1 VKQDS
6 DWKDK
11 YQAKVKE
18 LDVKEGEWQALEEIL
33 RKAIG
38 RLSIAGRGIDGTLDK
53 QLKDIQLFSRK
64 KQDQKLLDALEKL
77 ANIIASLDD
86 DIPIPAAS
94 TPTINTFDPSPIL
107 LGMIQDIRLDENQR
121 TELKKVCADLL
132 QLIAK
137 GTDQRSIEPQIALL
151 SNIINNNLIPAANTP
166 DIVQDFLFQLVSL
179 LELDDDS
186 HQMIGRQF
194 DLKGELSQIELQNLA
209 DVINS
214 QLSNTTA
221 PGDTTADVSIDAIIC
236 SLLEHLA
243 LVQGASVE
251 IDKIQA
257 KIEKGVSNE
266 EWPNTLSDIADSV
279 SLAFQKL
286 NDEKSELEGF
296 ILTVTEQLGEITGVI
311 TNDFEEQASGRND
324 TLSLRKLVQ
333 SGIIMIKENVNA
345 VQDIT
350 QLKTVVG
357 NNIDSIRDG
366 VENFVLRANQRHDAT
381 ETRNE
386 KLSNQI
392 IQMEQETEKLQQNL
406 VENRKNLLYDTLT
419 GVHNR
424 LAYNEQIVQELARWN
439 RYGTTFSYAILD
451 IDHFKKVND
460 TYGHNAGDKALR
472 LIAQLMQKQIRK
484 SDTLFRIG
492 GEEFVLLLTNTSA
505 AQAEPLIKKLRKCVA
520 DSDFHFKQKRVV
532 LTLSA
537 GITESTAEDDI
548 QSMYERADAALYRA
562 KDAGRNCQFLA

>member
-11 YQAKVKE
+11 YQAKVNE
-18 LDVKEGEWQALEEIL
+18 LDAKEGEWQVLEEIL

-38 RLSIAGRGIDGTLDK
+38 RLSIAGRGIDGVLDK

-107 LGMIQDIRLDENQR
+107 LGMIQDIQLDENQR

-151 SNIINNNLIPAANTP
+151 SNIINNSLIPAANTP

-179 LELDDDS
+179 LKLDDDS

-221 PGDTTADVSIDAIIC
+221 LEDTKADVSIDGIIC

-257 KIEKGVSNE
+257 KIEKGVANE
-266 EWPNTLSDIADSV
+266 EWPNTLSDIVDSV
-279 SLAFQKL
+279 SLALQKL
-286 NDEKSELEGF
+286 SDEKSELEGF

-381 ETRNE
+381 ETRNK

-419 GVHNR
+419 GVRSR

-451 IDHFKKVND
+451 IDHFKQVND

-505 AQAEPLIKKLRKCVA
+505 AQAEPLITKLRKCVA
-520 DSDFHFKQKRVV
+520 DSGFHFKQKRVA

>member
-11 YQAKVKE
+11 YQAKVNE
-18 LDVKEGEWQALEEIL
+18 LDAKEGEWQILEEIL

-38 RLSIAGRGIDGTLDK
+38 RLSIAGRGIDGALDK

-107 LGMIQDIRLDENQR
+107 LGMIQDIQLDENQR

-151 SNIINNNLIPAANTP
+151 SNIINNSLIPAANTP

-221 PGDTTADVSIDAIIC
+221 LEDTKADVSIDGIIC

-251 IDKIQA
+251 IDKIQT
-257 KIEKGVSNE
+257 KIEKGVANE
-266 EWPNTLSDIADSV
+266 EWPNTLSDIVDSV
-279 SLAFQKL
+279 SLALQKL
-286 NDEKSELEGF
+286 SDEKSELEGF

-381 ETRNE
+381 KTRNE

-406 VENRKNLLYDTLT
+406 VENRKKLLYDTLT
-419 GVHNR
+419 GVRSR

-451 IDHFKKVND
+451 IDHFKQVND

-505 AQAEPLIKKLRKCVA
+505 AQAEPLITKLRKGVA
-520 DSDFHFKQKRVV
+520 DSGFHFKQKRVA